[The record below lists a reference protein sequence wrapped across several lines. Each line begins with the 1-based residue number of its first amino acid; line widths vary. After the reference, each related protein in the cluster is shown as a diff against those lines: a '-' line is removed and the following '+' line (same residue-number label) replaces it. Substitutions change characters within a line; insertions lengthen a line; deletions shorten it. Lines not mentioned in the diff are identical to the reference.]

1 MRRRGNVEPGLF
13 RVEVWFDEQSDSIQ
27 IKRTDAGVEAEH
39 LSCTFEQWEQIK
51 YAVEHLF
58 EPVDVGLH
66 GYEVIRE
73 PATASR
79 N

>member
-27 IKRTDAGVEAEH
+27 IKRTDASVEAQH
-39 LSCTFEQWEQIK
+39 LSCTVEQWEQIK
-51 YAVEHLF
+51 YAVDHLF
-58 EPVDVGLH
+58 EPVDARLL
-66 GYEVIRE
+66 GYEALRE